1 MPEKVND
8 VRPPSGLNALLFR
21 LPIGLYRMGLGRL
34 LGGRFLLINH
44 IGRKSGQVRQAVV
57 EVVRH
62 DKETDSYIVAAGFGP
77 QSHWHQNLRHR
88 PEVTIQVGRRKLA
101 VTAEFLPEE
110 QGAAE
115 MADYGRRHPATA
127 RQLSRLMGYE
137 VDGSEADYRA
147 LGRLLPFVVF
157 RPRG

>member
-101 VTAEFLPEE
+101 V
-110 QGAAE
+110 
-115 MADYGRRHPATA
+115 PASC
-127 RQLSRLMGYE
+127 R
-137 VDGSEADYRA
+137 
-147 LGRLLPFVVF
+147 
-157 RPRG
+157 